1 MSWIRTVKRFGANPL
16 FERYVKFCVVGGTG
30 MLVDMGI
37 IYLLASPF
45 LLGWNLSLSKLIAAE
60 AAIFNNFLW
69 NDLWTFRGL
78 AIRRNVWAERLV
90 RLGKFNLICIAG
102 IALSVLLLNAQVY
115 WLNMNVYLANFI
127 AIVFVSVWN
136 FFMNLRFGW
145 NAKLTNPMAG
155 AEANLRPID
164 PSDNRGSGAFT
175 GNQLRDVPN
184 GDKNRNR

>member
-45 LLGWNLSLSKLIAAE
+45 ILGWNLSLSKVIAAE

-78 AIRRNVWAERLV
+78 ATHGGVWRQRLA
-90 RLGKFNLICIAG
+90 RLAKFNLICVAG
-102 IALSVLLLNAQVY
+102 IGWSVLLLNVQVKR
-115 WLNMNVYLANFI
+115 LGVN
-127 AIVFVSVWN
+127 
-136 FFMNLRFGW
+136 
-145 NAKLTNPMAG
+145 
-155 AEANLRPID
+155 
-164 PSDNRGSGAFT
+164 
-175 GNQLRDVPN
+175 
-184 GDKNRNR
+184 